1 MNMRVHSSTQP
12 SPAGWPTTRR
22 YPRTLDDAFKGADYG
37 CAIEAHRRD
46 VRVLGRVGR
55 WLLAG
60 ACVLTLIAW
69 GL

>member
-1 MNMRVHSSTQP
+1 MRQQIIRPQP
-12 SPAGWPTTRR
+12 TPGGWPTTRR
-22 YPRTLDDAFKGADYG
+22 YPRTLAEAFGAAEYG
-37 CAIEAHRRD
+37 CAIEGYRRD